1 MAQTQYR
8 INLSAKDFVF
18 LASQWGRSVILK
30 QYDQNFSRQIVSPT
44 DPDKDIGIPQIFYC
58 HNVMPAAQG
67 FQSIGFNQITPSI
80 PGVGNIG
87 EIFSYKNSDGTQGF
101 FAVAYTNTAI
111 NFYALPLGSTAWIF
125 VQSVATTSGFQIT
138 TANVNG
144 QTYIYIPVVGC
155 YTYNPTGNALVAVT
169 LTGLTPTQI
178 IGITD
183 SFGYMIAWSSTTVA
197 WSSTI
202 TPTDFTPSLIT
213 GAGGGGVQGIKGAI
227 SVCVHH
233 VFGFVVYC
241 DVNAVAAVYSGNA
254 RFPFNFREITGA
266 GGLTQPTLVTTD
278 SESGNQ
284 YAYTTS
290 GLQLISV
297 TQGTIVFPELTN
309 FLGGGRFEDF
319 NETTLQFIETTITPG
334 SMIKNI
340 TVVNS
345 RYFVLSYGIGTF
357 YTHALVY
364 DIGMKRWGKIRINH
378 IQAFQFH
385 GNGIDFEESRT
396 TLGFIDPT
404 GMTSIVDFSMD
415 SASTHGVMLLGK
427 YQHVR
432 NRMITLE
439 EIDPETLQSNSA
451 QNLQLYIM
459 PTLDGKTF
467 TTPVPC
473 VQKPGSNPLAPVFN
487 CRTTGLN
494 LSLLF
499 IGAFNMDSCV
509 LSYTPNGRR

>member
-18 LASQWGRSVILK
+18 LAAQWGRSVILK

-67 FQSIGFNQITPSI
+67 FQSIGFNQLAPSI
-80 PGVGNIG
+80 PGITNISN
-87 EIFSYKNSDGTQGF
+87 IFTYKNSDGSQGLLSLGY
-101 FAVAYTNTAI
+101 AGNTVTI
-111 NFYALPLGSTAWIF
+111 YALPLGSTAW
-125 VQSVATTSGFQIT
+125 VMVTTIALPNTGPVT
-138 TANVNG
+138 TANLNG
-144 QTYIYIPVVGC
+144 QTYIYFPNYGC
-155 YTYNPTGNALVAVT
+155 ITYSPGSNTITNVT
-169 LTGLTPTQI
+169 LTGLDPTQI

-183 SFGYMIAWSSTTVA
+183 SFGYMIAWSATAVA
-197 WSSTI
+197 WSSTL

-213 GAGGGGVQGIKGAI
+213 GAGGGGVQGIKGNI
-227 SVCVHH
+227 SICAHH
-233 VFGFVVYC
+233 VFGFVVYS

-254 RFPFNFREITGA
+254 RFPFNFREIIGA
-266 GGLTQPTLVTTD
+266 GGVTQENMVTTD

-319 NETTLQFIETTITPG
+319 NETTLQFTETSVTPG
-334 SMIKNI
+334 SIIKAI
-340 TVVNS
+340 TVINS
-345 RYFVLSYGIGTF
+345 RYFIISYGIGAF
-357 YTHALVY
+357 FTHALVY
-364 DIGMKRWGKIRINH
+364 DIGMKRWGKIKINH
-378 IQAFQFH
+378 IQAIQVH
-385 GNGIDFEESRT
+385 GNNVDFSEART
-396 TLGFIDPT
+396 TLGFMDTT
-404 GMTSIVDFSMD
+404 GQVSIVDFSMD
-415 SASTHGVMLLGK
+415 SAVTHGVIILGK

-432 NRMITLE
+432 NRYITME
-439 EIDPETLQSNSA
+439 EIDPESLQINSA
-451 QNLQLYIM
+451 QNLVLYII

-467 TTPVPC
+467 LTPVQC
-473 VQKPGSNPLAPVFN
+473 VQKAGGNPIAPIYN
-487 CRTTGLN
+487 CRITGLN
-494 LSLLF
+494 HSLLF
-499 IGAFNMDSCV
+499 VGAFMLDSCV